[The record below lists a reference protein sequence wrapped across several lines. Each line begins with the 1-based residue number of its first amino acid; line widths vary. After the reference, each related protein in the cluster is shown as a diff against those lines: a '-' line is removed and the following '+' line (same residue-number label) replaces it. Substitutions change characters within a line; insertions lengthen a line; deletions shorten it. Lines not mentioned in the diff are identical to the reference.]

1 MKHVYDVGNKIF
13 ELMTELFENFSDAD
27 NFILT
32 PHGIKIVNEIADCAE
47 NTYEFGMAKKE
58 NKEIFKK
65 AGKSDSKKYMVLSI
79 KPSIK
84 NVSWSILRLS
94 QHYNC
99 YANFART
106 DVQRNVVNISRR
118 A

>member
-32 PHGIKIVNEIADCAE
+32 LHGIEIVNEIADYAE

-65 AGKSDSKKYMVLSI
+65 LENQTAKNIWFFLLSLLSRTAHGPYYDCLSI
-79 KPSIK
+79 IIVMP
-84 NVSWSILRLS
+84 ILREQMYKEMS
-94 QHYNC
+94 
-99 YANFART
+99 
-106 DVQRNVVNISRR
+106 
-118 A
+118 

>member
-32 PHGIKIVNEIADCAE
+32 LHGIEIVNEIADYAE

-65 AGKSDSKKYMVLSI
+65 LDNQTAKNIWFFLLSLLSRTSHGPYYDCLSI
-79 KPSIK
+79 IIIMP
-84 NVSWSILRLS
+84 ILREQMYKEMS
-94 QHYNC
+94 
-99 YANFART
+99 
-106 DVQRNVVNISRR
+106 
-118 A
+118 